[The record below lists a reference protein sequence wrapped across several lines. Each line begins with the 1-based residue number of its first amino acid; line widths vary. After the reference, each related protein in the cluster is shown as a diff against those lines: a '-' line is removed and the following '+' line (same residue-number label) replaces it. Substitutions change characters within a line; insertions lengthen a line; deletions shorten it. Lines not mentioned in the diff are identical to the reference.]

1 MIHYVIKDIQHLNG
15 ETRQDGAYPARIGC
29 TIAVEYPPE
38 FGSRYI
44 MDYIKDN
51 QDNPKSGAIWT
62 SRITDWRET
71 HTGLMI
77 KTLNSIYVLEET
89 A

>member
-1 MIHYVIKDIQHLNG
+1 MIHYVIKDIQHPDG
-15 ETRQDGAYPARIGC
+15 STRQDGAYPTRIGC
-29 TIAVEYPPE
+29 TVAVEYPPE

-44 MDYIKDN
+44 MDYLKDK
-51 QDNPKSGAIWT
+51 QGAPKAGALWT
-62 SRITDWRET
+62 SMVIDWTQT
-71 HTGLMI
+71 HSGLII